1 MKLIEIFLLL
11 TSMKQIYLIPDY
23 CTSRAEPSEPNDCVF
38 LSTENQK
45 CCFNPNDKTRCFLKS
60 GTSDDNLLCNIDY
73 FYGDNYMMGKEN
85 YKEYKDKNG
94 YCTFVYGNI
103 SGAFKYEG
111 INKDV
116 RNINEIN
123 GLKIDCLNNLKM
135 IQLSLFTFILL
146 LVLLF

>member
-11 TSMKQIYLIPDY
+11 TSIKQIYLITDY
-23 CTSRAEPSEPNDCVF
+23 CRSRVNPLEPNDCVF
-38 LSTENQK
+38 LSTSNQK
-45 CCFNPNDKTRCFLKS
+45 CCFNPNDNNRCFLES
-60 GTSDDNLLCNIDY
+60 ENSNNNLLCDINY
-73 FYGDNYMMGKEN
+73 FYGDNYMIGEEK

-94 YCTFVYGNI
+94 YCTFIYGNI
-103 SGAFKYEG
+103 MGAFKYEG

-135 IQLSLFTFILL
+135 IQLSLFIFILL